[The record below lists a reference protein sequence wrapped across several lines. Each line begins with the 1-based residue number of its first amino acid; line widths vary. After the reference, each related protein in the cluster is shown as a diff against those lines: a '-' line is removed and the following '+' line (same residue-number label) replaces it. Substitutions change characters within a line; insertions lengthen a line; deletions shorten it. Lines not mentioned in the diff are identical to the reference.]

1 MDTLDFFDGI
11 YERSDFQENGCILW
25 KGALI
30 YDRYPRYNNM
40 NIRNYIWK
48 FYNGTNEPAMLYW
61 TNKK

>member
-1 MDTLDFFDGI
+1 MDTLHFFDGI
-11 YERSDFQENGCILW
+11 YERSDFKENGCIIW
-25 KGALI
+25 TGAQQ
-30 YDRYPRYNNM
+30 RGFPRYNNM